1 MRAWFLSGLVSLPG
15 CQTPPPVS
23 PFLSP
28 EPLEGLSRAAPLPA
42 DVLLL
47 GRGQQHCGDI
57 LFYDNRLHTVID
69 SNTWLT
75 LDTQQEREMPAPDG
89 TLLAGSTEPLWLS
102 RSTGALYS
110 ASQHLHDFPP
120 GVHGAVVIEDTV
132 WTLTDAGLQSTA
144 TGAHTAA
151 GPLRGAQLLSTDGAR
166 LLVLSKEDAGWSLLS
181 WRDPIH
187 EPEPQR
193 ARLRLSAP
201 SAMVAMAD
209 GGTVIAGQYLSR
221 WTDQGARLWIRP
233 LDQGVLQLLD
243 AGAQLV
249 AISSNHLQ
257 IYDAATG
264 DPTAQAPL
272 HDACSAAL
280 DSTRVFVRDP
290 GGVSVHALEDG
301 RLLSRERTVQ
311 RPSRVVTDRK
321 TQDRFV
327 LDSEGGAIYVWRPG
341 QVVHRLPAARHP
353 IAMSLYRGALIA
365 LDLSGELLVWDV
377 LSTSLRR
384 RIPTG
389 TSGAGQLA
397 HDRDH
402 EIAAVLYPGRVVVF
416 DLRGALL
423 WEGPAPADGTIA
435 AGTQRVYVWDAGHNM
450 LTSYRAHSGQEIAS
464 RPMPAP
470 PNRSILRP
478 RPLFFDPTT
487 DRLFCGRDILDG
499 STLKTLGRVEGIDQI
514 VHADQEVIVG
524 RRAARGGTTS
534 AILFDARS
542 LVRLS
547 QTPLIRI
554 IGSAGALSYD
564 PLRRLLYVSE
574 PERGRVI
581 VWPYPQ

>member
-1 MRAWFLSGLVSLPG
+1 MRAWFLSGLVSLSG
-15 CQTPPPVS
+15 CQTPPPAS
-23 PFLSP
+23 PSLSP

-57 LFYDNRLHTVID
+57 LFYDNHLHTVID

-75 LDTQQEREMPAPDG
+75 LDTQQEQEMPAPDG
-89 TLLAGSTEPLWLS
+89 ALLAGLTEPLWLS
-102 RSTGALYS
+102 RSTGRLYS
-110 ASQHLHDFPP
+110 TSQHLHDFSP
-120 GVHGAVVIEDTV
+120 GVRGAAVIEDTV
-132 WTLTDAGLQSTA
+132 WTLTSAGLQSTA

-151 GPLRGAQLLSTDGAR
+151 RPLRGAQLLSTDGSR
-166 LLVLSKEDAGWSLLS
+166 LLVLSEEDAGWSLLS
-181 WRDPIH
+181 WHDPIH
-187 EPEPQR
+187 EPHPQR
-193 ARLRLSAP
+193 TRLQLSAP
-201 SAMVAMAD
+201 SAMVAMVN
-209 GGTVIAGQYLSR
+209 GGAVIAGQYLSR
-221 WTDQGARLWIRP
+221 WTDQGDRRWIRP

-243 AGAQLV
+243 AGDRLV
-249 AISSNHLQ
+249 AISSSRLQ
-257 IYDAATG
+257 IHDAATG
-264 DPTAQAPL
+264 DLTAQASL

-280 DSTRVFVRDP
+280 GRTQVFVRDP
-290 GGVSVHALEDG
+290 GGVSAYALEDG
-301 RLLSRERTVQ
+301 RLLSRKRTVQ
-311 RPSRVVTDRK
+311 RPSQVVTDRK
-321 TQDRFV
+321 THDRFV
-327 LDSEGGAIYVWRPG
+327 LDPEGGAIYVWRPD
-341 QVVHRLPAARHP
+341 QTVHRLPEARHP

-365 LDLSGELLVWDV
+365 LDLGGELLVWDV
-377 LSTSLRR
+377 LGTRLRQ

-402 EIAAVLYPGRVVVF
+402 EIAAVLYPGRVVVL

-423 WEGPAPADGTIA
+423 WEGPAPVDGTIA
-435 AGTQRVYVWDAGHNM
+435 AGTQRVYVWDAGQNM
-450 LTSYRAHSGQEIAS
+450 LTSYQAHSGQEIAS

-470 PNRSILRP
+470 PNRSILRS

-534 AILFDARS
+534 AVLIDAIS
-542 LVRLS
+542 LVKLS
-547 QTPLIRI
+547 HTPLIRI
-554 IGSAGALSYD
+554 IGSAGSLSYD
-564 PLRRLLYVSE
+564 PLRRRLYVSE